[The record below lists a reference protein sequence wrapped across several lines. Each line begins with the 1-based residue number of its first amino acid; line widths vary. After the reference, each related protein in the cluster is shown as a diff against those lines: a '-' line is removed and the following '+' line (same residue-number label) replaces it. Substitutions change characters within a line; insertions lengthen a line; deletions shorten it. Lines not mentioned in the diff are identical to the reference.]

1 MSAFA
6 PTISLPSVEPAFDPQ
21 GTAMV
26 PVSVSGANKKLGTI
40 EIKSPMEQV
49 TDFFASIDQGIQD
62 LITVATKD
70 YEDSIPDP
78 QKDDFAGVETD
89 GPKKETNI
97 EAFKGSA
104 LKGLLD
110 TLKDS
115 FDKISFGE
123 KMTAILLTG
132 GLLLFTKFKD
142 QLKAVLIPVI
152 EGVQGMIETFGAGGT
167 FAIFLATFLA
177 FKTGLAQW
185 TLMWLAGASIKGL
198 NKTLSIIKKNGGL
211 FNSINIGVGK
221 IAKLARDSGKF
232 ITRNLTRGFGKLRT
246 GIELMNKGV
255 ANAVKA
261 VGGGMTR
268 LMGAIGKGF
277 TAIRLGMIGMK
288 ASMLP
293 MLAPLAPIIA
303 IAAAV
308 AAVFYSLKSG
318 FDVFKKSLEDGD
330 SMFTAV
336 LKGLG
341 DAMLTLITLPQ
352 TLVKKLVGWIAGLLG
367 FDDFKKKLEEF
378 SFKDMIKNAFVNFTS
393 GMVRVIKAIA
403 KGAAAALAA
412 LAPGGGS
419 PAEAYQRVYQEVMSS
434 GNDSEDVATTV
445 NTVALAD
452 KDTSTEAG
460 DAAAAE
466 SFYANQRA
474 IEEGDMH
481 RGRHF
486 TSSMATIAQG
496 TVSEVDME
504 ENKKG
509 NKMMLKLLEFQHRML
524 ELELEKK
531 KNEEI
536 EKEKN
541 RIIQVNANK
550 GATTVNQQQNTNIT
564 GDLAID
570 HSELTQKHLHNI
582 A

>member
-89 GPKKETNI
+89 GPKGETNI
-97 EAFKGSA
+97 EAFQGSA

-185 TLMWLAGASIKGL
+185 TLKWLAGASIKGL

-211 FNSINIGVGK
+211 FNSINLGVGK

-232 ITRNLTRGFGKLRT
+232 ITRNLTRGFNKLST
-246 GIELMNKGV
+246 GIQLMNKGV

-261 VGGGMTR
+261 VGGGMTK

-277 TAIRLGMIGMK
+277 KLIRLGMIGMR

-367 FDDFKKKLEEF
+367 FDD
-378 SFKDMIKNAFVNFTS
+378 S
-393 GMVRVIKAIA
+393 
-403 KGAAAALAA
+403 
-412 LAPGGGS
+412 
-419 PAEAYQRVYQEVMSS
+419 
-434 GNDSEDVATTV
+434 
-445 NTVALAD
+445 
-452 KDTSTEAG
+452 
-460 DAAAAE
+460 
-466 SFYANQRA
+466 
-474 IEEGDMH
+474 
-481 RGRHF
+481 
-486 TSSMATIAQG
+486 
-496 TVSEVDME
+496 
-504 ENKKG
+504 
-509 NKMMLKLLEFQHRML
+509 LLS
-524 ELELEKK
+524 KYK
-531 KNEEI
+531 
-536 EKEKN
+536 
-541 RIIQVNANK
+541 
-550 GATTVNQQQNTNIT
+550 
-564 GDLAID
+564 
-570 HSELTQKHLHNI
+570 
-582 A
+582 